1 MSAPCNDTSA
11 DPQTHPS
18 HERRATQHALN
29 VWTKA
34 REDDELPD
42 LAGLNRGP
50 DMIEDREVLS
60 ENHFLIMIEAYSS
73 NTMVIFYGSEL
84 PNMLARR
91 NVGENFRKTLPSTLR
106 EIFQDACMEVADN
119 GEEVHRQGVISTS
132 SGDVVL
138 YRSVFLPLR
147 SAGHPERL
155 YVFGA
160 FSNEQGGAAL
170 LAAA

>member
-11 DPQTHPS
+11 DPQTHPG
-18 HERRATQHALN
+18 HERRATQRALN
-29 VWTKA
+29 AWTKA

-42 LAGLNRGP
+42 LASLTGGP

-60 ENHFLIMIEAYSS
+60 ANHFLIMIEAYSS
-73 NTMVIFYGSEL
+73 NTVVIFYGSEL
-84 PNMLARR
+84 PNMLVRR
-91 NVGENFRKTLPSTLR
+91 NVGKSLRKTLPSALR
-106 EIFQDACMEVADN
+106 EIFQDACTEVADN
-119 GEEVHRQGVISTS
+119 GEAVHRQGVISTS
-132 SGDVVL
+132 SGDGVL

-147 SAGHPERL
+147 SAGQPERI

-160 FSNEQGGAAL
+160 FSNEQGGTLL